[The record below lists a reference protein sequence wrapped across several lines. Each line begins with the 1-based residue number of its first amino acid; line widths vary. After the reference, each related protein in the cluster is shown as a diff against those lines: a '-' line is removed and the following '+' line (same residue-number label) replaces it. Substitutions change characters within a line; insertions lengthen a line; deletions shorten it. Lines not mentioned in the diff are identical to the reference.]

1 MSQAIT
7 QMLFF
12 FFCLCSDKMFPAF
25 GFGAQIPPNWQVK
38 YLASFGNWTVLISH
52 VTDFHWCFIAGEP

>member
-1 MSQAIT
+1 
-7 QMLFF
+7 
-12 FFCLCSDKMFPAF
+12 MFPAF